1 MDKIKRV
8 LTKKCSSPLT
18 PTITVPVT
26 PVTPPVFVM
35 KPMSIFL
42 IFGNSKQS
50 EL

>member
-18 PTITVPVT
+18 PTITVPVN
-26 PVTPPVFVM
+26 PVDSSSFVM